1 MEDRK
6 WQVIFRILIYHIF
19 FRTFWSNF
27 SKEIWVKYYCDIFI
41 INNTIYFFFV
51 QDRVYGKFKYIKV
64 FRIKSSTF
72 KLLYLNFIS
81 RVKNSILRKHLHLW
95 NFINIR
101 VTKDIRIGYRWKISR
116 IKGWNIKE
124 WRNSS
129 FFFIYPFLRRFR
141 LSSLFAILNRCN
153 LRPIPSFQTFPD
165 TDLH

>member
-1 MEDRK
+1 MLLSL
-6 WQVIFRILIYHIF
+6 IFKHQYIYCYFSDGFLLFFSYFLLLQNIYAVFFSLIF
-19 FRTFWSNF
+19 E
-27 SKEIWVKYYCDIFI
+27 KKYDNRSIDIFI

-101 VTKDIRIGYRWKISR
+101 VTKDIRIGYR
-116 IKGWNIKE
+116 
-124 WRNSS
+124 
-129 FFFIYPFLRRFR
+129 
-141 LSSLFAILNRCN
+141 
-153 LRPIPSFQTFPD
+153 
-165 TDLH
+165 